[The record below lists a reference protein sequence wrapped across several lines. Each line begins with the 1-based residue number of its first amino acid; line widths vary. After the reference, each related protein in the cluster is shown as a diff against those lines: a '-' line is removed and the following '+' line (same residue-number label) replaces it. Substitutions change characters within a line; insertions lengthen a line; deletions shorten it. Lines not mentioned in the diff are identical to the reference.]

1 MKIEILGTGCA
12 RCHKL
17 EEVTREAIKDSG
29 IAVELTKVDD
39 IKKIMGYGV
48 MTLPA
53 LVVDGEV
60 KMVGKIPSKDEIIRL
75 LGGNK

>member
-17 EEVTREAIKDSG
+17 EEVTREAVKDSG
-29 IAVELTKVDD
+29 VAVELTKVED

-53 LVVDGEV
+53 LVIDSVV
-60 KMVGKIPSKDEIIRL
+60 KVAGKIPTKEEIIKL
-75 LGGNK
+75 ISGE

>member
-17 EEVTREAIKDSG
+17 EEQTREALKTSG
-29 IAVELTKVDD
+29 FAAELTKVED

-53 LVVDGEV
+53 LVVDGKV
-60 KMVGKIPSKDEIIRL
+60 KVAGKIPTKEEIIKF
-75 LGGNK
+75 LGGN

>member
-17 EEVTREAIKDSG
+17 EDKTREALKDLGIK
-29 IAVELTKVDD
+29 AEV
-39 IKKIMGYGV
+39 IKAQDVKAIMGYGV

-60 KMVGKIPSKDEIIRL
+60 KIAGKIPTKEEMKIL
-75 LGGNK
+75 LAGN

>member
-1 MKIEILGTGCA
+1 MKVEILGTGCA

-17 EEVTREAIKDSG
+17 EDLTREALKDSG
-29 IAVELTKVDD
+29 IAAEVTKVED

-53 LVVDGEV
+53 LVVDGVV
-60 KMVGKIPSKDEIIRL
+60 KIAGKIPTKEEIIKFM
-75 LGGNK
+75 GGN